1 MNAGS
6 NFEFSRPQTSVLT
19 TAADRTLHMAGQ
31 RGGKTALMGPLAYSF
46 VSYLPKSVGLIAAN
60 TYAQLSNS
68 TLKEIFKVCSM
79 VLLGDFIAYSSM
91 QIALSLTS
99 PGIICQTCN
108 VM

>member
-46 VSYLPKSVGLIAAN
+46 VSYLPSVGPIAIPVP
-60 TYAQLSNS
+60 YS
-68 TLKEIFKVCSM
+68 TIQPCRSRVFQFTTA
-79 VLLGDFIAYSSM
+79 LLPI
-91 QIALSLTS
+91 INLTAVS
-99 PGIICQTCN
+99 VAI
-108 VM
+108 